1 MLHLAAHE
9 ADGVVLSLLTPPD
22 LVERSARE
30 VRTVRHRAG
39 IDGRLEVTAIQYG
52 YAGEDE
58 STAIRSFRR
67 EVAAKYDVSTYR
79 RAALASA
86 TEAEIG
92 AVAAAW
98 RERDRD
104 LAASL
109 VPELAVSSLLTT
121 GDVTDFAARLR
132 DLAARGADSVIFVP
146 VTLTRADPSDAEQ
159 LITAL
164 GEANRQ
170 LA

>member
-30 VRTVRHRAG
+30 VRTVRHGAG
-39 IDGRLEVTAIQYG
+39 IDDRFEVTAIQYG

-58 STAIRSFRR
+58 STAARSFRR

-86 TEAEIG
+86 TEAEVD

-98 RERDRD
+98 RGRDRD
-104 LAASL
+104 LATSL
-109 VPELAVSSLLTT
+109 VPELAVSALLTT
-121 GDVTDFAARLR
+121 GDVASFAARLR

-146 VTLTRADPSDAEQ
+146 VTPTRAIPSDAEQ
-159 LITAL
+159 LITTL
-164 GEANRQ
+164 GQARRQ